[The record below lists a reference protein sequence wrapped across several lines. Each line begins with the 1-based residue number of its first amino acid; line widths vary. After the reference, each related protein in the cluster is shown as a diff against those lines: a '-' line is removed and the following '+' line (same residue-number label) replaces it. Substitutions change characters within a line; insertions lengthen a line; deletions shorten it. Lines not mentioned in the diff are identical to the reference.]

1 MGVLFTSKDRIE
13 IVKINDGHYVV
24 MADELEMLRTPSI
37 ELNTGFRSKCYGA
50 LVKEVDQKQKEVDS
64 LQDLIK
70 KIKENMRMLSQE
82 KFKEREKRMQL
93 EKLVLKLNLKLLEIT
108 ENRSF

>member
-13 IVKINDGHYVV
+13 IVKISDGHYVV
-24 MADELEMLRTPSI
+24 MADELEMTRV
-37 ELNTGFRSKCYGA
+37 NTYAGFGNKSYIA
-50 LVKEVDQKQKEVDS
+50 LMREVDQKQKEVDS